1 MKIQN
6 IKQKI
11 IGLFLLVSTF
21 LGCVKDQ
28 DFSTPIVDCIEPEIT
43 VTNTIQQVKD
53 MYTFG
58 GATLIETDVII
69 GGYVV
74 SSDKSGNIYKTLSIQ
89 DKPEN
94 PTSAIKISIDKTNM
108 YTKYD
113 VGRKVY
119 VKLKGLAVGYSFG
132 SIQIGQAD
140 DTELARISAFE
151 VKNHLFRSCEVAE
164 IIPKKVA
171 ISELNESM
179 LEMLIEIENV
189 QFKTTDLGLS
199 YANIDNTTTVNRVL
213 ENFNSNC
220 NLVDEVIIRNS
231 GFSKFKNELV
241 PEGKGSVVAVFGNF
255 YDDFQLYLRGTDDVK
270 FTDERCDYSNALTP
284 TITISEVRDLYQGT
298 MVEFGVD
305 NNYVIEGYVVSSDE
319 DGNFKEKLVIQDAIE
334 NPTSGI
340 QILVESDAVFEDYN
354 LGDKVFVK
362 LDKLYMT
369 KNDGVLTIGFPN
381 GSKISKINAEE
392 INRFIFNSG
401 EKFEI
406 IPTEILIS
414 DVLNTNYE
422 NTLVRVLNVQ
432 LVENELGKAFALFTG
447 DDDGTRTLETC
458 SETTKLSV
466 FTDGDATFSNELFPK
481 GHGKITGVLSG
492 NLEIRTIEDVQF
504 TEDFEVCPIIIPKIM
519 ITEVADPKNDVSARF
534 VELYNAG
541 DSEINLTGWKL
552 QKYNSGST
560 SVSSSSV
567 SLLGVVIPDNG
578 FVIIANTG
586 YKAETVFNDIPEIE
600 STYINGNGD
609 DVYELV
615 DNTGVTIDVFGVIGE
630 DGNGA
635 NWEYV
640 NGRVVR
646 NLDVLEPNK
655 TFTVSEWTIYSDAS
669 NNSITNPN
677 TPQNAPNDFNPRIR

>member
-1 MKIQN
+1 MKIQ
-6 IKQKI
+6 QKI
-11 IGLFLLVSTF
+11 IGLLLLINLF

-28 DFSTPIVDCIEPEIT
+28 DFSTPIVNCDEPTMIA
-43 VTNTIQQVKD
+43 TNTIQQVKD

-58 GATLIETDVII
+58 GATLIKTDVII
-69 GGYVV
+69 EGYVV
-74 SSDKSGNIYKTLSIQ
+74 SSDKTGNIYKTLSIQ

-94 PTSAIKISIDKTNM
+94 PTSAIKISIDETNM

-113 VGRKVY
+113 VGRKIY

-132 SIQIGQAD
+132 SIQIGQAVGGK
-140 DTELARISAFE
+140 LARISAFE

-164 IIPKKVA
+164 MIPKKVV

-189 QFKTTDLGLS
+189 QFKTNDLGLS
-199 YANIDNTTTVNRVL
+199 YANVEDTETVNRVL

-241 PEGKGSVVAVFGNF
+241 PAGKGSVVAVFGNF

-270 FTDERCDYSNALTP
+270 FADERCDYSNALTP
-284 TITISEVRDLYQGT
+284 SITISEVKNLYQGT
-298 MVEFGVD
+298 MVEFGVS
-305 NNYVIEGYVVSSDE
+305 NNYIVEGYVVSSDE

-340 QILVESDAVFEDYN
+340 QILIESDAIFEDYKV
-354 LGDKVFVK
+354 GDKVFVK

-381 GSKISKINAEE
+381 GSKITKINAEE
-392 INRFIFNSG
+392 INHFIFNSG
-401 EKFEI
+401 ENFEV
-406 IPTEILIS
+406 IPSEILIS
-414 DVLNTNYE
+414 DVLNSNYE

-432 LVENELGKAFALFTG
+432 LVENELEKAFAFFTG
-447 DDDGTRTLETC
+447 DDDGIRTLETC

-466 FTDGDATFSNELFPK
+466 FTDGDATFSNELFPE
-481 GHGKITGVLSG
+481 GHGKITGVLSA
-492 NLEIRTIEDVQF
+492 NLELRAFEDVQF
-504 TEDFEVCPIIIPKIM
+504 TEAFEVCPIIIPEIM
-519 ITEVADPKNDVSARF
+519 ITEVADPKNDVSVRF

-541 DSEINLTGWKL
+541 NSDINLTGWKL
-552 QKYNSGST
+552 NKYNNGAT
-560 SVSSSSV
+560 TVSSSPV
-567 SLLGVVIPDNG
+567 ELNGITIPVGG

-586 YKAETVFNDIPEIE
+586 YAAIFNDTPNIT
-600 STYINGNGD
+600 STYISGNGD

-615 DNTGVTIDVFGVIGE
+615 DNTGTRIDIFGVIGE
-630 DGNGA
+630 DGNGT
-635 NWEYV
+635 NWEYLD
-640 NGRVVR
+640 GRVVR
-646 NLDVLEPNK
+646 NLDITGPNPV
-655 TFTVSEWTIYSDAS
+655 FTVSEWAIYSEVS
-669 NNSITNPN
+669 NGLISNPN
-677 TPQNAPNDFNPRIR
+677 SPQNAPDDFNPRVL